1 MYFILINYTFIMNK
15 ERLIERIGE
24 LKSDIQHIIDIS
36 KSKTLD
42 VSLQQTKKEKLL
54 QLKQYTEQL
63 KAICKTDQKS
73 QATITTLKKTFNEN
87 DAINFKIAK
96 HKNSGELLSKVR
108 IEKQVR
114 KESMNKY
121 VDFLQEQKFY
131 NKFESDKIPSSL
143 FLHESVINSY
153 GLCPFIDTKEMIK
166 EIINELVKEN
176 NNANDKDNNNCDD
189 TCNNKLTQLSESEIE
204 DYKQQIHDK
213 RQSWLNSK
221 EDSGKIYWDLYNKIY
236 NKQELFNSFKRY
248 ESLEKQLDQFVISTL
263 SDNQRIV
270 YDSCLANIKEYI
282 NITQRNKTTKEK
294 YKAIV
299 NNLSILVS
307 QLGYDLHNFLAIKFN
322 TTIVINHLTSQI
334 ESSIQLQA
342 VAEQFDKLLLQ
353 LKFVHEEIKCQEK
366 FIANMKNNLQNEIYL
381 YLTNQKTFGTIVPEQ
396 QKTQPFIQSKKYF
409 KRWALLTDA
418 EKIERF
424 QSFSNF
430 YIDKYLIS
438 TNIIR
443 PNQRDTYLSTLID
456 LLTNAHK
463 NKELIYRD
471 LKWSNKDGIIEQVKC
486 LRFNKETEQFFL
498 NPSKRGNSGKPNNIS
513 LLRRKTSSKSI
524 FTKETE
530 KFINEEVLCH
540 IVLFFQKYSDPT
552 ERNTHTKD
560 NRESCI
566 ELIKNKLKIKKL
578 TNDDKKEI
586 LKKYDD
592 MLVVVSSNQ

>member
-1 MYFILINYTFIMNK
+1 MNK

-42 VSLQQTKKEKLL
+42 ISLQQTKKEKLL

-73 QATITTLKKTFNEN
+73 QATINTLKKTFNEN

-143 FLHESVINSY
+143 FLHESVINCY
-153 GLCPFIDTKEMIK
+153 GLCPFIDIK
-166 EIINELVKEN
+166 KIINEINVN
-176 NNANDKDNNNCDD
+176 NNN
-189 TCNNKLTQLSESEIE
+189 LSDLSNSEIE
-204 DYKQQIHDK
+204 HFKQQVHDK
-213 RQSWLNSK
+213 RQTWLNST

-248 ESLEKQLDQFVISTL
+248 ETLEKQLDQFVISTL
-263 SDNQRIV
+263 SDNQRLI
-270 YDSCLANIKEYI
+270 YDSCLANIKEYVS
-282 NITQRNKTTKEK
+282 ITQRNKTTKEK

-307 QLGYDLHNFLAIKFN
+307 QLGYDLHNFLAVKFN
-322 TTIVINHLTSQI
+322 TTIVINQI
-334 ESSIQLQA
+334 RSSHETTNPEIQLQA

-366 FIANMKNNLQNEIYL
+366 FIVNMKNNLQNEIYL
-381 YLTNQKTFGTIVPEQ
+381 YLTNQKTFTTVPEQ
-396 QKTQPFIQSKKYF
+396 QKTQPFVQSKKYF

-424 QSFSNF
+424 QSFANF

-438 TNIIR
+438 TNIVPIT
-443 PNQRDTYLSTLID
+443 QRDTHLSTLID

-498 NPSKRGNSGKPNNIS
+498 NPSKRGNSGKSNNNNV

-592 MLVVVSSNQ
+592 MLAVVSSNQ